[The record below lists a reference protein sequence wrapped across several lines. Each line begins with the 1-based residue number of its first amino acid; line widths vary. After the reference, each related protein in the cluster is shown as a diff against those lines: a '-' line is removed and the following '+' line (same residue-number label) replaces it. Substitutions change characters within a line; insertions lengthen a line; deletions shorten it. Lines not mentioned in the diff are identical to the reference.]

1 MLFIGKIGKKELR
14 FRGCFDI
21 ISTQAVT
28 ATERRLPSKKQE
40 ETSWT
45 TETVPAPYR
54 AEVSMSTSAK
64 RLKAF
69 PPEKLNIELL

>member
-1 MLFIGKIGKKELR
+1 MGLMIPVVITVYSPKGQR
-14 FRGCFDI
+14 
-21 ISTQAVT
+21 
-28 ATERRLPSKKQE
+28 PSKKQE

-69 PPEKLNIELL
+69 PPGKLNIELL